1 VRNCTLRN
9 TGFGGTGT
17 PNGVDGRAVQ
27 DLQTTTADFS
37 MIFSN
42 FAHNIANSIK
52 YNIQNTG
59 VESGVLTPNPPT
71 STVINSFANVYAS

>member
-1 VRNCTLRN
+1 
-9 TGFGGTGT
+9 
-17 PNGVDGRAVQ
+17 
-27 DLQTTTADFS
+27 

-59 VESGVLTPNPPT
+59 TESGVLTPNPT
-71 STVINSFANVYAS
+71 TATVINPYANVYAS